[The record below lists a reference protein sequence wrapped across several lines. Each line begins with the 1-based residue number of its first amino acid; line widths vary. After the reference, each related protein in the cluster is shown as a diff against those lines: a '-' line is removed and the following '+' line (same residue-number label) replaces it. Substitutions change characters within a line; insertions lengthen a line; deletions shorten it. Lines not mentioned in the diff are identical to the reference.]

1 MNEIETTAIFTI
13 LKVAYPNDFKDMTR
27 QTAEAT
33 VSLWQQMFA
42 DTPADKVKAAV
53 TMHIANS
60 KWLPKIAEIKDYIAK
75 MSEPNQQSAI
85 DAWQSVRKALQH
97 GEYMQ
102 GGYDYSKAFGA
113 LPALVKRVV
122 GDKYQL
128 RVYSEMD
135 EQNFEQFE
143 RPRFIANY
151 EKQSKVQAEF
161 GRLPG
166 AVQAETVRL
175 SEKNAVPLD
184 GLLLEAKRRAAK

>member
-13 LKVAYPNDFKDMTR
+13 LKTAYPNAFNMTR

-33 VSLWQQMFA
+33 ISLWQQMFA
-42 DTPADKVKAAV
+42 DTPAEKVKIAV
-53 TMHIANS
+53 TMHIANN
-60 KWLPKIAEIKDYIAK
+60 KFAPTIAEIKEYIAK

-85 DAWQSVRKALQH
+85 EAWQSVRRALQR

-102 GGYDYSKAFGA
+102 GGYDYSKAFNA
-113 LPALVKRVV
+113 LPALVRRIV

-135 EQNFEQFE
+135 ESAFEQFE

-151 EKQSKVQAEF
+151 EKQAKAKAEF
-161 GRLPG
+161 ERLPE
-166 AVQAETVRL
+166 AVQAETARL
-175 SEKNAVPLD
+175 SEKNAVQID
-184 GLLLEAKRRAAK
+184 GLLAEAKRRAAK